1 MKTLLKTALIA
12 TSLALASAPAAF
24 AQNPTVG
31 GAAMPSNKNIVENAV
46 NSPIHK
52 TLVAAV
58 KQAGLVDTLA
68 SPGPFTVFAPTD
80 AAFKKVPAS
89 TVSMLMDPANKAQ
102 LTKVLTAHVVAG
114 DLSAGQI
121 LARAKAN
128 GGRYAMKTVSG
139 DTITA
144 MPEGQ
149 GLAIVDENGGKAII
163 TIADVDQSNGVIH
176 VINNVLVPK

>member
-12 TSLALASAPAAF
+12 ASLGLASAPAAL

-31 GAAMPSNKNIVENAV
+31 GAAMPSNQNIVENAS
-46 NSPIHK
+46 NSPIHT
-52 TLVAAV
+52 TLVSAV

-80 AAFKKVPAS
+80 AAFGKVPSS
-89 TVSMLMDPANKAQ
+89 TVSMLMDPANKDQ

-114 DLSAGQI
+114 DMSAGKI
-121 LARAKAN
+121 LARANAN
-128 GGRYAMKTVSG
+128 GGQYAMQTVSG

-149 GLAIVDENGGKAII
+149 GLAIVDENGGKAIV

-176 VINNVLVPK
+176 VVNNVLVPQ